1 MYTGIL
7 FIEWAQAMTK
17 YMGDLLQKMIEYYG
31 GGQSPIGPGFL
42 TTGNQIDIE
51 KDKKQRAYCDR
62 QSLHM
67 YQVYLNSIYQIC
79 QTLWLLNSIN
89 L

>member
-1 MYTGIL
+1 MYRLPSTAIDHFKIYIL

-51 KDKKQRAYCDR
+51 NVNKQWAYCDR
-62 QSLHM
+62 LSLHM
-67 YQVYLNSIYQIC
+67 YQVNP
-79 QTLWLLNSIN
+79 
-89 L
+89 

>member
-1 MYTGIL
+1 
-7 FIEWAQAMTK
+7 MTK

-51 KDKKQRAYCDR
+51 NVNKQWAYCDR
-62 QSLHM
+62 LSLHM
-67 YQVYLNSIYQIC
+67 YQVYLNIPNMSNIVVRPTQFQKYAE
-79 QTLWLLNSIN
+79 
-89 L
+89 